1 MRRPMV
7 GIGSLTWQCWRSSAC
22 LTWNVALEAYYD
34 EWPLSDG
41 YAARVELHQVYP
53 LLVHAILF
61 GGSYAAAETRAAR
74 QAVG

>member
-1 MRRPMV
+1 M
-7 GIGSLTWQCWRSSAC
+7 
-22 LTWNVALEAYYD
+22 ALEAYCD

-61 GGSYAAAETRAAR
+61 GGSYAAAATRAAR
-74 QAVG
+74 QAVARARL